1 MQYNLWFFILGLL
14 TAPFLQMPVNRF
26 PSIFSL
32 FSLSRTAFQGN
43 SISSIN
49 ENGNSLLFSNTD
61 WLNDFS
67 VSVSEKTPSFI
78 GFFLFGIWILGMVSA
93 ALFFMKE
100 TLRLYSIRQA
110 ALPLEN
116 SDVCKIYLQCAK
128 ELNVKRIPPVYTT
141 VFLNSPMITGLL
153 NPCIYLPLHLIS
165 DYREAD
171 LRYILLHEL
180 QHYKHK
186 DGFAN
191 ALMNITGII
200 YWFHPLVRCALK
212 EMCNDR
218 EIACDT
224 SVLNLLNPNEYKDYG
239 NTLINFAEKISL
251 HSFPFYASLGGSKKQ
266 IKQRILNIATYK
278 KPCRPRRC
286 KSFFIFIVTALFLMG
301 CTPFV
306 SLYASENNIY
316 TWDTSKKRISHTDLS
331 SLFGTYTGSFVLYDL
346 NRDFWTVYNR
356 KQALQR
362 VAPVSTYKIYDALFA
377 LEEGIISV
385 ENSFIPWDSKIYP
398 FDAWNK
404 NQTLSSA
411 LASSVNW
418 YFQKTDEQ
426 LGKIRIS
433 DYIQK
438 IQYGNQNISGEI
450 SSYWLDSSLKI
461 SPVEQ
466 AELLSRF
473 YSNDFHFS
481 PENIQAVKDALLL
494 FDSDDVSLYGKTGTS
509 KVNGQDTAGWFIG
522 YVEIEDSVYIF
533 VTNIQSEKDANGSHA
548 AQITFSALE
557 NLGIFQDCSH
567 KL

>member
-14 TAPFLQMPVNRF
+14 AAPFLQIPVNRF

-32 FSLSRTAFQGN
+32 FSLSRAAFQGN
-43 SISSIN
+43 AISSIK
-49 ENGNSLLFSNTD
+49 ENGNSLLSSNLD

-67 VSVSEKTPSFI
+67 VSISEKTPSFI
-78 GFFLFGIWILGMVSA
+78 GTFLFGIWILGMVSA

-100 TLRLYSIRQA
+100 MLCLYRIKQA

-116 SDVCKIYLQCAK
+116 SDIRKIYIRCAK
-128 ELNVKRIPPVYTT
+128 ELNIKRIPPVYTT

-165 DYREAD
+165 DYRETD

-224 SVLNLLNPNEYKDYG
+224 SVLNLLNPKEYEDYG

-266 IKQRILNIATYK
+266 I
-278 KPCRPRRC
+278 
-286 KSFFIFIVTALFLMG
+286 
-301 CTPFV
+301 
-306 SLYASENNIY
+306 
-316 TWDTSKKRISHTDLS
+316 KKRISHTDLS

-377 LEEGIISV
+377 LEEGIISA

-418 YFQKTDEQ
+418 YC
-426 LGKIRIS
+426 
-433 DYIQK
+433 
-438 IQYGNQNISGEI
+438 
-450 SSYWLDSSLKI
+450 
-461 SPVEQ
+461 
-466 AELLSRF
+466 EL
-473 YSNDFHFS
+473 
-481 PENIQAVKDALLL
+481 PIV
-494 FDSDDVSLYGKTGTS
+494 
-509 KVNGQDTAGWFIG
+509 
-522 YVEIEDSVYIF
+522 
-533 VTNIQSEKDANGSHA
+533 
-548 AQITFSALE
+548 
-557 NLGIFQDCSH
+557 
-567 KL
+567 

>member
-1 MQYNLWFFILGLL
+1 MQYNLWFFMLGLL
-14 TAPFLQMPVNRF
+14 TAPFLQLPANKF

-32 FSLSRTAFQGN
+32 FSLSQAAFQGN
-43 SISSIN
+43 AMSSVN
-49 ENGNSLLFSNTD
+49 ENRNSLLSSNTD

-78 GFFLFGIWILGMVSA
+78 GSFLFGIWILGMVIA

-100 TLRLYSIRQA
+100 AFRLYRIRRA

-116 SDVCKIYLQCAK
+116 SDIRKIYLQCTN

-153 NPCIYLPLHLIS
+153 RPCIYLPLHLIS
-165 DYREAD
+165 DYNEID

-180 QHYKHK
+180 QHYKHR

-191 ALMNITGII
+191 ALMNVTGII
-200 YWFHPLVRCALK
+200 YWFHPLVHCALK
-212 EMCNDR
+212 VMCNDR

-224 SVLNLLNPNEYKDYG
+224 SVLNLLNPKEYEGYG

-251 HSFPFYASLGGSKKQ
+251 HSFPFYARLGGNQKQ
-266 IKQRILNIATYK
+266 ITQRILNIAAYR
-278 KPCRPRRC
+278 KPCRPGQW
-286 KSFFIFIVTALFLMG
+286 KSFFVFLITALFLIS

-306 SLYASENNIY
+306 SLYACENNIY
-316 TWDTSKKRISHTDLS
+316 SWDISKKRISYADLS
-331 SLFGTYTGSFVLYDL
+331 SHFGTYTGSFVLYDL
-346 NRDFWTVYNR
+346 NRDFWTIYNQ

-362 VAPVSTYKIYDALFA
+362 VTPVSTYKIYDALFS
-377 LEEGIISV
+377 LEEDIISA
-385 ENSFIPWDSKIYP
+385 ENSFIPWDGEAYP

-411 LASSVNW
+411 LSSSVNW
-418 YFQKTDEQ
+418 YFQKTDEL
-426 LGKIRIS
+426 LGKSRIS

-438 IQYGNQNISGEI
+438 IQYGNQDVSGELF
-450 SSYWLDSSLKI
+450 SYWLDSSLKI

-481 PENIQAVKDALLL
+481 PENIQTVKNALLL
-494 FDSDDVSLYGKTGTS
+494 FGSDDVSLYGKTGTS
-509 KVNGQDTAGWFIG
+509 QVNGQDTAGWFIG
-522 YVEIEDSVYIF
+522 YVENKDSVYIF
-533 VTNIQSEKDANGSHA
+533 VTNIKGRKEANGSHA
-548 AQITFSALE
+548 ANITLSVLE
-557 NLGIFQDCSH
+557 NLGVFQD
-567 KL
+567 